1 MSHSYF
7 TPSIAHGYATPHTTG
22 MSFTPSMSNEL
33 ATPTFIPETQFSNRE
48 SPIEVV
54 NLDKAISNT
63 KGTRKRSSWTKVE
76 DEVLARSFVTISYD
90 PIIGNDQ
97 KADAF
102 LKRVASYYNENRPP
116 SSNIRSA
123 NVSIRRLAK
132 CGRPDAVEA
141 ILEHHKSFSSDL
153 AHEGFGISLISLYG
167 KAAMPAHAAATFR
180 QLPDLGSTR
189 TVKSFNALLTA
200 YAQSGDL
207 NGLDEAFRDVPDS
220 ITPDIISYNILIGA
234 LCEKG
239 DLEAA
244 MRTVDLMNTNAI
256 SPDLITCNILLHSFY
271 NNKPS
276 EAEKIWAM
284 MRENNIE
291 PNSRS
296 INAKL
301 RWLVAEGRT
310 HEVIELVD
318 QMKRNGP
325 KPDAFTFNALL
336 KGYIQDGNLEEA
348 KKLYLDFAKNECSPN
363 QQTFEFLISYLCEAG
378 ELDWAV
384 RCCND
389 GMSRRCYVR
398 ASFLQAVVDALVKN
412 SRVEEAKKL
421 VEAGWNNRYPKTSLG
436 LPESTQSLV
445 V

>member
-1 MSHSYF
+1 LSSPPFGQQKIAKTDTNRTRCLFLLHRRLSSTTTVIATSPVANDKPNPPTHSEPLSLTLNKLF
-7 TPSIAHGYATPHTTG
+7 NERDPDKLTAAFIAA
-22 MSFTPSMSNEL
+22 
-33 ATPTFIPETQFSNRE
+33 
-48 SPIEVV
+48 
-54 NLDKAISNT
+54 
-63 KGTRKRSSWTKVE
+63 SS
-76 DEVLARSFVTISYD
+76 SSYRFRCRHR
-90 PIIGNDQ
+90 I
-97 KADAF
+97 
-102 LKRVASYYNENRPP
+102 YE
-116 SSNIRSA
+116 
-123 NVSIRRLAK
+123 VSIRRLAK